1 MRRLSG
7 GNQQKVTIARW
18 VAGGVRTMLCFDPT
32 RGIDIRT
39 KQQIYLLLRD
49 LAEAGAAVLL
59 YTSELKEVQLVCD
72 RAIVIFGG
80 RVVEE
85 ISGADAD
92 EATLLRAAYHL
103 RSDAA
108 MPEAVA
114 AEAVAAEAAALR
126 APDATPVPAPEAARP
141 EAGQPEPAEQ
151 ETAS

>member
-1 MRRLSG
+1 M
-7 GNQQKVTIARW
+7 TIARW
-18 VAGGVRTMLCFDPT
+18 VARGVRTMLCFDPT

-59 YTSELKEVQLVCD
+59 YTSELNEVQLVCD

-114 AEAVAAEAAALR
+114 AEAVMPR
-126 APDATPVPAPEAARP
+126 VPDAAPVPAAEAARP
-141 EAGQPEPAEQ
+141 EPADQ
-151 ETAS
+151 ETAP